1 MSGVA
6 EIEWSPEPIVPV
18 HPPGSSSPDEDF
30 EHAIAAAAAATPSLD
45 LRRTDFLKMA
55 CDEHTIAAAEAALK
69 KYGCGTCGPR
79 GFYGTLDVVS
89 G

>member
-18 HPPGSSSPDEDF
+18 HPPGSSSPAEDF

-55 CDEHTIAAAEAALK
+55 CDEQTIAAAEAALK